1 MNVRRCTLKNASG
14 GTYTYLQLVH
24 NYRDKA
30 TGKTKTNVLMKLGR
44 EDQIEPA
51 YIQGIIN
58 ALSRVIGESPS
69 VRASGVDFHASRELG
84 GVWLLDALWRK
95 LGMAKAVQ
103 GLLKDRQFETPV
115 ERLLFAMV
123 AGRILAPGSKLSL
136 EHWVAKKAYIEGLAE
151 VDVHNLYRAMD
162 LLIASNEA
170 LQKQVFTEVA
180 KVSSL
185 DVDLIFLD
193 TTNTYFETEEDS
205 SDSGLLKRGHSKDG
219 HPELPLVSIAFAVTR
234 TGIPIRCWVFPGN
247 TSDQH
252 IVEQVKQDL
261 GQWNLGHVVMV
272 QDAGFNSAE
281 NRRILL
287 RECGDY
293 IIGEKLRVGSDGAA
307 VEALHRKGRYRLL
320 ENGLAIKD
328 VVLDAGEAT
337 ERRFIIVKNP
347 EAEVRDRTLREQIV
361 EAAKRKLAELSQYTG
376 KAHTK
381 AACALR
387 SHSAYGRY
395 IRQDEQGGLH
405 LDTAKIASEALLDG
419 KFLVSTSSMKM
430 NAADVVSGYKQLWAI
445 ERVFKDLKHTLDIRP
460 VYHRLDDRIR
470 SHVLICW
477 LAMVLVR
484 YAENATDQSWHQI
497 ENALADI
504 TAGLI
509 ESDSV
514 RLWYC
519 SDISDEA
526 KDIFK
531 RLEIALPKK
540 VLSTE
545 ARVLAAV

>member
-1 MNVRRCTLKNASG
+1 MNVRKCTLKNAQG

-24 NYRDKA
+24 NYRVKE

-44 EDQIEPA
+44 EDQIEPS
-51 YIQGIIN
+51 YIQAIIK
-58 ALSRVIGESPS
+58 ALSAVLGEYPS
-69 VRASGVDFHASRELG
+69 EVPAGFDFHSSRELG
-84 GVWLLDALWRK
+84 GTWLLDALWNR
-95 LGMAKAVQ
+95 LGMAKAIK
-103 GLLKDRQFETPV
+103 GLLNERQFATPV
-115 ERLLFAMV
+115 ERLCFAMV
-123 AGRILAPGSKLSL
+123 SGRILAPGSKLSL
-136 EHWVAKKAYIEGLAE
+136 EHWVSKKAFIKDLNE

-162 LLIASNEA
+162 LLVASNEE
-170 LQKQVFTEVA
+170 LQKQIFTEVS
-180 KVSSL
+180 KNTHL

-193 TTNTYFETEEDS
+193 TTNTYFETDEDAS
-205 SDSGLLKRGHSKDG
+205 SSGLLKRGHSKDG

-234 TGIPIRCWVFPGN
+234 SGIPLRCWVFPGN
-247 TSDQH
+247 TSDQT
-252 IVEQVKQDL
+252 IVEQVKADL

-272 QDAGFNSAE
+272 QDAGFNSAD

-293 IIGEKLRVGSDGAA
+293 IIGEKLRVGTDGAA
-307 VEALHRKGRYRLL
+307 VEALHRKGRFRIL

-328 VVLDAGEAT
+328 VVLDAGTAT

-347 EAEVRDRTLREQIV
+347 EAETRDRVIRGQIID
-361 EAAKRKLAELSQYTG
+361 ATKRKLDELSQYTG

-395 IRQDEQGGLH
+395 IRQDTKGVLH
-405 LDTAKIASEALLDG
+405 LDTAKIASEELLDG
-419 KFLVSTSSMKM
+419 KFLVSTSSMKLD
-430 NAADVVSGYKQLWAI
+430 AADIVAGYKQLWAI
-445 ERVFKDLKHTLDIRP
+445 ERVFKDMKNTLDIRP

-470 SHVLICW
+470 SHILICW

-484 YAENATDQSWHQI
+484 YAENIADRSWYQI
-497 ENALADI
+497 EKALADV

-509 ESDSV
+509 ENDNVS
-514 RLWYC
+514 LWYC

-531 RLEIALPKK
+531 RLTIELPKK
-540 VLSTE
+540 VLATV
-545 ARVLAAV
+545 ARDPVAV

>member
-1 MNVRRCTLKNASG
+1 MNVRKCRLKNASG
-14 GTYTYLQLVH
+14 GTFTYLQLVH

-44 EDQIEPA
+44 EDQIEPD
-51 YIQGIIN
+51 YIQGIIK
-58 ALSRVIGESPS
+58 ALSCVVGELSSES
-69 VRASGVDFHASRELG
+69 VCGFDFHASRELG
-84 GVWLLDALWRK
+84 GPWLLDALWRR
-95 LGMAKAVQ
+95 LGMAKAVK
-103 GLLKDRQFETPV
+103 GLLKDRQFEKPV
-115 ERLLFAMV
+115 ERLLFALV
-123 AGRILAPGSKLSL
+123 AGRVLAPGSKLSL
-136 EHWVAKKAYIEGLAE
+136 EHWVSKKAYIEGLAE

-162 LLIASNEA
+162 LLVESNEA

-180 KVSSL
+180 KVAPL

-193 TTNTYFETEEDS
+193 TTNTYFETDEDA

-234 TGIPIRCWVFPGN
+234 TGVPVRCWVFPGN
-247 TSDQH
+247 MSDQN
-252 IVEQVKQDL
+252 IVEQVKHDL

-272 QDAGFNSAE
+272 QDAGFNSAD

-320 ENGLAIKD
+320 ENGLSIKD
-328 VVLDAGEAT
+328 VILDEGKAM

-347 EAEVRDRTLREQIV
+347 EAEARDRIVREQIV
-361 EAAKRKLAELSQYTG
+361 EAAKQRLGELSQYTG

-395 IRQDEQGGLH
+395 IRQDEKGGLH

-430 NAADVVSGYKQLWAI
+430 DAADVVSGYKQLWAI
-445 ERVFKDLKHTLDIRP
+445 ERVFKDMKNTLDIRP

-470 SHVLICW
+470 SHILICW

-484 YAENATDQSWHQI
+484 YAENATDRSWRQI
-497 ENALADI
+497 EKALADI

-519 SDISDEA
+519 SDISDDA
-526 KDIFK
+526 KDIFR
-531 RLEIALPKK
+531 RLDIALPKK

-545 ARVLAAV
+545 PRVQAAV

>member
-1 MNVRRCTLKNASG
+1 MNVRRCSLKNASG

-24 NYRDKA
+24 NYRDKV

-51 YIQGIIN
+51 YVQGIIK
-58 ALSRVIGESPS
+58 ALSRVIGELPS
-69 VRASGVDFHASRELG
+69 EGSSDFDFHASRELG
-84 GVWLLDALWRK
+84 GIWLLDTLWHR
-95 LGMAKAVQ
+95 LGMAKVVK
-103 GLLKDRQFETPV
+103 GLLKERQFETPV
-115 ERLLFAMV
+115 ERLVFAMV

-136 EHWVAKKAYIEGLAE
+136 EHWVSKRVYIDGLTE
-151 VDVHNLYRAMD
+151 VDVHALYRAMD
-162 LLIASNEA
+162 LLVESNEA

-180 KVSSL
+180 KVSPL

-193 TTNTYFETEEDS
+193 TTNTYFEADEDV

-219 HPELPLVSIAFAVTR
+219 HAELPLVSIAFAVTR
-234 TGIPIRCWVFPGN
+234 TGIPVRCWVFPGN
-247 TSDQH
+247 TGDQT
-252 IVEQVKQDL
+252 IVEQVKHDL

-272 QDAGFNSAE
+272 QDAGFNSAD

-293 IIGEKLRVGSDGAA
+293 IIGEKLRVGSDGVA

-320 ENGLAIKD
+320 ENGLSIKD

-347 EAEVRDRTLREQIV
+347 EAEARDRIIREQIV
-361 EAAKRKLAELSQYTG
+361 EATKQRLHELSQYTG

-395 IRQDEQGGLH
+395 IRQDAKGGLH
-405 LDTAKIASEALLDG
+405 LDSAKIASEGLLDG

-430 NAADVVSGYKQLWAI
+430 DAADVVSGYKQLWAI
-445 ERVFKDLKHTLDIRP
+445 ERVFKDMKNTLDIRP

-470 SHVLICW
+470 SHILICW

-484 YAENATDQSWHQI
+484 YAENATDRSWYQI
-497 ENALADI
+497 EKALADI

-509 ESDSV
+509 ESDSL

-526 KDIFK
+526 KDIFT
-531 RLEIALPKK
+531 RLGVDLPKK

-545 ARVLAAV
+545 ARVQTAV

>member
-14 GTYTYLQLVH
+14 GTFTYLQLVH
-24 NYRDKA
+24 NYRIKE

-44 EDQIEPA
+44 EDQIEPSYVQA
-51 YIQGIIN
+51 IIA
-58 ALSRVIGESPS
+58 ALSKVIGKSPS
-69 VRASGVDFHASRELG
+69 GAVPGFEFHASRDLG
-84 GVWLLDALWRK
+84 APWLLDALWSQ
-95 LGMAKAVQ
+95 LGIGRALRALV
-103 GLLKDRQFETPV
+103 KDRQFDIPI

-136 EHWVAKKAYIEGLAE
+136 EHWVSKKAYINDLAD

-162 LLIASNEA
+162 LLVASNEE

-180 KVSSL
+180 KHASL
-185 DVDLIFLD
+185 DLNLIFLD
-193 TTNTYFETEEDS
+193 TTNTYFETDEDT

-219 HPELPLVSIAFAVTR
+219 HPELPLVSIAFAVTKS
-234 TGIPIRCWVFPGN
+234 GIPIRCWVFPGN
-247 TSDQH
+247 TSDQT
-252 IVEQVKQDL
+252 IVEQVKHDL
-261 GQWNLGHVVMV
+261 GQWNLGHLVMV
-272 QDAGFNSAE
+272 QDAGFNSAD

-293 IIGEKLRVGSDGAA
+293 IIGEKLRVGTDGAA
-307 VEALHRKGRYRLL
+307 VEALHRKGRFKVL

-328 VVLDAGEAT
+328 VIIDGGKAT

-347 EAEVRDRTLREQIV
+347 EAEARDRIIREQIV
-361 EAAKRKLAELSQYTG
+361 EAAKRKLEELSQYTG

-395 IRQDEQGGLH
+395 IVQDERGVLRI
-405 LDTAKIASEALLDG
+405 DTAKIASESLLDG

-430 NAADVVSGYKQLWAI
+430 DAADVVAGYKQLWAI
-445 ERVFKDLKHTLDIRP
+445 ERVFRDMKNILDIRP
-460 VYHRLDDRIR
+460 VYHHLDDRIR
-470 SHVLICW
+470 SHILICW

-484 YAENATDQSWHQI
+484 YAENITDTSWYQI
-497 ENALADI
+497 ETTLADL
-504 TAGLI
+504 TTGLI
-509 ESDSV
+509 ESDKV
-514 RLWYC
+514 NLWYC

-531 RLEIALPKK
+531 KLNIALPKR
-540 VLSTE
+540 VLSTVARE
-545 ARVLAAV
+545 AAAV

>member
-1 MNVRRCTLKNASG
+1 MNVRKCTLKNASG

-24 NYRDKA
+24 NYRDKT

-44 EDQIEPA
+44 EDQIEPD
-51 YIQGIIN
+51 YIQGIIK
-58 ALSRVIGESPS
+58 ALSRVVGELPS
-69 VRASGVDFHASRELG
+69 ESASGFDFHASRELG
-84 GVWLLDALWRK
+84 GPWLLDALWRR
-95 LGMAKAVQ
+95 LGMAKAVKE
-103 GLLKDRQFETPV
+103 LLKDRQLETPI

-136 EHWVAKKAYIEGLAE
+136 EHWVSKKSYIEGLPE
-151 VDVHNLYRAMD
+151 VDVHNLYWAMD
-162 LLIASNEA
+162 LLVESNEA

-180 KVSSL
+180 RVSPL

-193 TTNTYFETEEDS
+193 TTNTYFETGEDD

-234 TGIPIRCWVFPGN
+234 MGIPVRCWVFPGN
-247 TSDQH
+247 MSDQN
-252 IVEQVKQDL
+252 IVEQVKHDL

-272 QDAGFNSAE
+272 QDAGFNSAD

-293 IIGEKLRVGSDGAA
+293 IIGEKLRVGTDSAA

-320 ENGLAIKD
+320 ENGLSIKD
-328 VVLDAGEAT
+328 VILDEGKAT

-347 EAEVRDRTLREQIV
+347 EAEARDRIVREQIV
-361 EAAKRKLAELSQYTG
+361 EAARQKLGELSQYTG

-395 IRQDEQGGLH
+395 IRQDEKGGLH

-430 NAADVVSGYKQLWAI
+430 DAADVVAGYKQLWAI
-445 ERVFKDLKHTLDIRP
+445 ERVFKDMKNTLDIRP

-470 SHVLICW
+470 SHILICW

-484 YAENATDQSWHQI
+484 YAENATDRSWRQI
-497 ENALADI
+497 EKALADI

-526 KDIFK
+526 KDLFK

-545 ARVLAAV
+545 PRVRASV